1 MPKLPTILL
10 ALSLATM
17 PLQAAMPHGGGLD
30 EEGCHTDRKTG
41 EYHCHREPNG
51 ACRSG
56 AGGRGPGRRGY
67 AQGRSREKL
76 IVFGKRRV
84 RRMTSRFAQDGRVS
98 QCGP

>member
-41 EYHCHREPNG
+41 EYHCHRERAAPAEAEPEG
-51 ACRSG
+51 EAPA
-56 AGGRGPGRRGY
+56 AGDTPR
-67 AQGRSREKL
+67 AEA
-76 IVFGKRRV
+76 GKN
-84 RRMTSRFAQDGRVS
+84 
-98 QCGP
+98 